1 MRSFLARFVESPV
14 ARESMMGEVSV
25 QLVVTTG
32 ALLCCCF
39 WDRVTPSHLDLLR
52 IGKYTE
58 LLLQLWVRKRE
69 REREELL
76 LVSWWN
82 RCHCSDWVRP
92 RGLTARTSLAAG
104 IQPQCRASL
113 GVHSPRLTPVHH
125 PVLVE
130 RFFSSEK
137 RWRNR
142 LWARS
147 ELPFPFSGKKF
158 QGLPDVMI
166 K

>member
-1 MRSFLARFVESPV
+1 
-14 ARESMMGEVSV
+14 
-25 QLVVTTG
+25 
-32 ALLCCCF
+32 
-39 WDRVTPSHLDLLR
+39 
-52 IGKYTE
+52 
-58 LLLQLWVRKRE
+58 
-69 REREELL
+69 
-76 LVSWWN
+76 
-82 RCHCSDWVRP
+82 
-92 RGLTARTSLAAG
+92 
-104 IQPQCRASL
+104 
-113 GVHSPRLTPVHH
+113 VHH